1 MCVNEEGR
9 GGGLTYMCFLR
20 GKGSAGT
27 AYDLF
32 PEEGG
37 ANNLIINPWQQFPP
51 PPGFFYREF
60 RKFHVKTMTSWGN
73 GRRKM

>member
-37 ANNLIINPWQQFPP
+37 ANNLIINPPPLATIPP
-51 PPGFFYREF
+51 PLLDFF
-60 RKFHVKTMTSWGN
+60 MGN
-73 GRRKM
+73 FVNFMSKP